1 MVSSISFFPSPAER
15 STVLL
20 ELARTV
26 SSSFVPAELCRA
38 IHAHVTRV
46 LPATSFTVALAEPD
60 GALHTELHVGPGG
73 GGIELS
79 AGERG
84 HLLAGDFVV
93 RTVERQVELLAP
105 LLAQERLV
113 GCLSAGRGADSPFD
127 AADAH
132 FLLAVGAV
140 CGAAVENARLFG
152 ELRCGREEAE
162 LLESVAR
169 ELSRSLELEDV
180 ARRVVARSAQ
190 VAEAP
195 AALWLVQG
203 ELVRIVAATAGAGA
217 LGEERPLPPAAAD
230 QLAASLA
237 AAEGAAILPGP
248 VGGFGEAGMLLL
260 PLVSGGRLLAVVT
273 LLRGRRPPP
282 PLERARLLVR
292 LGLHALS
299 AVQNALLHEEV
310 RRLSLTDPL
319 VDLPNRRQL
328 DFFLEKEFA
337 AAQRGRPLCF
347 ALFDL
352 DHFKE
357 FNDAW
362 GHQAGDQALIRFA
375 GVLRTET
382 RAMNLAARYGGEEFA
397 SVLSDTSRA
406 GAHAYAQR
414 VRRRMGLELNG
425 ALTVSAGVAVYS
437 EAMVAAADLVAAADR
452 ALYRAKLEGRNRVC
466 LADMA

>member
-1 MVSSISFFPSPAER
+1 MASSLSFYSSPAER
-15 STVLL
+15 YTVLL

-26 SSSFVPAELCRA
+26 ASSFVPAELCRA
-38 IHAHVTRV
+38 IHIHVTRV
-46 LPATSFTVALAEPD
+46 LPASSFTVALAGVGGVLRPEYQ
-60 GALHTELHVGPGG
+60 AGPGPADF
-73 GGIELS
+73 ELS
-79 AGERG
+79 PGERA

-93 RTVERQVELLAP
+93 RTVERQVQLLSGLVAR
-105 LLAQERLV
+105 ERLV
-113 GCLSAGRGADSPFD
+113 GALVAGRGAERPFD

-140 CGAAVENARLFG
+140 CGAALENAQLFQDAS
-152 ELRCGREEAE
+152 RGREEAE
-162 LLESVAR
+162 LLETVAR
-169 ELSRSLELEDV
+169 ELGRSLELQDVAGRIVARASEVAQAPASLWLLRGDV
-180 ARRVVARSAQ
+180 ARLVASSPASPIALADRRLTAP
-190 VAEAP
+190 VADRLAACVGVGQG
-195 AALWLVQG
+195 AALVPAPVEGVGDAGTLLVPM
-203 ELVRIVAATAGAGA
+203 VA
-217 LGEERPLPPAAAD
+217 
-230 QLAASLA
+230 
-237 AAEGAAILPGP
+237 
-248 VGGFGEAGMLLL
+248 
-260 PLVSGGRLLAVVT
+260 GGRLVAFLT
-273 LLRGRRPPP
+273 IRRAELPPP
-282 PLERARLLVR
+282 AERDRLMVR

-299 AVQNALLHEEV
+299 ALQNVLLHEEV

-357 FNDAW
+357 FNDAY

-397 SVLSDTSRA
+397 AVLSETSRA

-414 VRRRMGLELNG
+414 VRRRMGADPERP
-425 ALTVSAGVAVYS
+425 LTVSAGVAVYAES
-437 EAMVAAADLVAAADR
+437 MTSAADLVAAADR
-452 ALYRAKLEGRNRVC
+452 ALYRAKLEGRNKVC
-466 LADMA
+466 VAD